1 MAHTQVPPLQHTYTN
16 TSPSVGKERKD
27 SFLWQLWGPISH
39 TGQHQAQ
46 RHLPSRRRKF
56 FLSWMASVSA
66 AIISCCF
73 SERMPRPFTR
83 PASPYAA
90 PLRSAYL
97 SDSSSCCIS
106 LWIIPPASSLMAGT
120 RGGKQLATDS
130 WTCGRNPSC
139 HCGTSTIAGSWC
151 LTQSSTVPHH

>member
-1 MAHTQVPPLQHTYTN
+1 MGDTQLPLCSPHKN
-16 TSPSVGKERKD
+16 TSPSEGKERPD
-27 SFLWQLWGPISH
+27 SSLRQLWGLMSH
-39 TGQHQAQ
+39 AGQPQAQ
-46 RHLPSRRRKF
+46 RHSPSRRRKF

-73 SERMPRPFTR
+73 SDKIPRPFTR

-97 SDSSSCCIS
+97 SDSNSCCIS
-106 LWIIPPASSLMAGT
+106 FWIIPPASSLMAGT

-130 WTCGRNPSC
+130 WTYGRGPT
-139 HCGTSTIAGSWC
+139 HQEPPGTTAFPGG
-151 LTQSSTVPHH
+151 